1 MHIRIAT
8 YSTKPRGGVVHALSL
23 AEALADRG
31 HDVELWA
38 LSPDGA
44 RFFREPRVQVCLVPV
59 ERREDEDI
67 ESRILRYA
75 DVLADG
81 MRAAGPAD
89 VNHAEDCL
97 SARSMLALRAE
108 GRIESIVRTIHH
120 VDAFTSPVLL
130 DCQRASILD
139 VDHRLCV
146 SLHWAERIFE
156 EFGVGSDVVANGVDA
171 ERFSGCPLDRIG
183 AGQKFGWADRP
194 VVLAV
199 GGIEPRKGS
208 RLLIEAFARAR
219 GRLGNGALLAIGG
232 GETLFDYHEYRS
244 AWWGDAERL
253 GLEVHAGAP
262 GEVPES
268 ADVTILG
275 TIDDDDMPALYRAAD
290 ALAFPS
296 TREGFGLV
304 VLEALASGIPA
315 VVTDLPVL
323 REHLRDGRDCVMV
336 PAGDSGPLS
345 DALVSAVHD
354 NELRQRLFDGGHATV
369 AQFTWTACA
378 EEHER
383 LYEGMIH
390 GPTG

>member
-1 MHIRIAT
+1 MRIRIAT
-8 YSTKPRGGVVHALSL
+8 YSTKPRGGVVHALHL
-23 AEALADRG
+23 AEGLADRG
-31 HDVELWA
+31 HEVELWA

-44 RFFREPRVQVCLVPV
+44 RFYREPRVEVHLVPV

-75 DVLADG
+75 DVLAEG
-81 MRAAGPAD
+81 MRAAGP
-89 VNHAEDCL
+89 VEINHAEDCL
-97 SARSMLALRAE
+97 SARSMLALRSE
-108 GRIESIVRTIHH
+108 GRITSIVRTIHH
-120 VDAFTSPVLL
+120 VDAFTSQVLL

-146 SLHWAERIFE
+146 SQHWAERVQE
-156 EFGVGSDVVANGVDA
+156 EFGVASGVVANGVDA
-171 ERFSGCPLDRIG
+171 ERFAACPLDRAA
-183 AGQKFGWADRP
+183 AGRRFGWWDRP

-219 GRLGNGALLAIGG
+219 GRLGDGALLAIGG
-232 GETLFDYHEYRS
+232 GETLFDYGEYRE
-244 AWWGDAERL
+244 AWWGDTQRL
-253 GLEVHAGAP
+253 GLQVSEGP
-262 GEVPES
+262 QGQVPDG
-268 ADVTILG
+268 ADVAILG
-275 TIDDDDMPALYRAAD
+275 TIDDEDMPALYRAAD

-323 REHLRDGRDCVMV
+323 REHLQDGRDCVMV

-345 DALVSAVHD
+345 DALVSAVRD
-354 NELRQRLFDGGHATV
+354 DELRARLRDGGNQTV
-369 AQFTWTACA
+369 QRFTWAICA

-383 LYEGMIH
+383 LYGRIS
-390 GPTG
+390 GQV

>member
-1 MHIRIAT
+1 MRIRIAT
-8 YSTKPRGGVVHALSL
+8 YSTKPRGGVVHAVEL

-31 HDVELWA
+31 HEVELWA

-44 RFFREPRVQVCLVPV
+44 RFYREPRVASHLVPV
-59 ERREDEDI
+59 ERRDGEDI
-67 ESRILRYA
+67 EARILRYA
-75 DVLADG
+75 DVLAAG
-81 MRAAGPAD
+81 MRDAGPAD
-89 VNHAEDCL
+89 IAHAEDCL

-108 GRIESIVRTIHH
+108 GRIASIVRTIHH

-130 DCQRASILD
+130 ECQRASILD

-146 SLHWAERIFE
+146 SQHWADRVRE
-156 EFGVGSDVVANGVDA
+156 EFGVPSEVVTNGVDA
-171 ERFSGCPLDRIG
+171 ERFAGCPLTRAE
-183 AGQKFGWADRP
+183 AGRRFGWGDRP

-219 GRLGNGALLAIGG
+219 GRLGDGALLAIGG
-232 GETLFDYHEYRS
+232 GETLFDYSEYRD
-244 AWWGDAERL
+244 AWWGDAARL
-253 GLEVHAGAP
+253 GLSVYSGPP
-262 GEVPES
+262 GTVPAD
-268 ADVTILG
+268 ADVAILG
-275 TIDDDDMPALYRAAD
+275 TIADEEMPGLYRASD

-323 REHLRDGRDCVMV
+323 REHLEDGRDCIIA

-345 DALVSAVHD
+345 NALVSAVRD
-354 NELRQRLFDGGHATV
+354 NPLRSRLLGGGRETA
-369 AQFTWTACA
+369 ARFTWQACA
-378 EEHER
+378 ERHEQ
-383 LYEGMIH
+383 LYGRIV
-390 GPTG
+390 GRA

>member
-1 MHIRIAT
+1 M
-8 YSTKPRGGVVHALSL
+8 HALHL
-23 AEALADRG
+23 AEGLADRG
-31 HDVELWA
+31 HEVELWA

-44 RFFREPRVQVCLVPV
+44 RFYREPRVEVHLVPV

-75 DVLADG
+75 DVLAEG
-81 MRAAGPAD
+81 MRAAGPVD
-89 VNHAEDCL
+89 INHAEDCL
-97 SARSMLALRAE
+97 SARSMLALRSE
-108 GRIESIVRTIHH
+108 GRITSIVRTIHH
-120 VDAFTSPVLL
+120 VDAFTSQVLL

-146 SLHWAERIFE
+146 SQHWAERVQE
-156 EFGVGSDVVANGVDA
+156 EFGVESDVVANGVDA
-171 ERFSGCPLDRIG
+171 ERFAACPLDRAA
-183 AGQKFGWADRP
+183 AGRRFGWWDRP

-219 GRLGNGALLAIGG
+219 GRLGDGALLAIGG
-232 GETLFDYHEYRS
+232 GETLFDYSEYRE
-244 AWWGDAERL
+244 AWWGDAQRL
-253 GLEVHAGAP
+253 GLQVSEGP
-262 GEVPES
+262 RGQVPDT
-268 ADVTILG
+268 ADVAILG
-275 TIDDDDMPALYRAAD
+275 TIDDEDMPALYRAAD

-323 REHLRDGRDCVMV
+323 REHLQDGRDCVMV

-345 DALVSAVHD
+345 DALVSAVRD
-354 NELRQRLFDGGHATV
+354 DELRARIRDGGNQTV
-369 AQFTWTACA
+369 QRFTWAICA

-383 LYEGMIH
+383 LYGRIS
-390 GPTG
+390 GQA

>member
-1 MHIRIAT
+1 M
-8 YSTKPRGGVVHALSL
+8 HALQLS
-23 AEALADRG
+23 EALAARG

-44 RFFREPRVQVCLVPV
+44 RFYREPRVAANLVPV
-59 ERREDEDI
+59 ERREGEDI

-75 DVLADG
+75 DVLAEG
-81 MRAAGPAD
+81 MRDAAPAD
-89 VNHAEDCL
+89 IAHAEDCL

-108 GRIESIVRTIHH
+108 GRIASIVRTIHH
-120 VDAFTSPVLL
+120 VDAFTSQVLL

-139 VDHRLCV
+139 VDHRVCV
-146 SLHWAERIFE
+146 SQHWADRVSE
-156 EFGVGSDVVANGVDA
+156 EFGVASDVVANGVDA
-171 ERFSGCPLDRIG
+171 ERFADCPMSRAE
-183 AGQKFGWADRP
+183 AGRRFGWGDRP

-219 GRLGNGALLAIGG
+219 GRLGEGALLAIGG
-232 GETLFDYHEYRS
+232 GETLFDYSEYRE
-244 AWWGDAERL
+244 AWWGDAARL
-253 GLEVHAGAP
+253 GLTIHSGPPGA
-262 GEVPES
+262 VPDD
-268 ADVTILG
+268 ADVAILG
-275 TIDDDDMPALYRAAD
+275 TVADDDMAPLYRACD

-323 REHLRDGRDCVMV
+323 REHLEDGRDCIMA

-345 DALVSAVHD
+345 NALVSAVHD
-354 NELRQRLFDGGHATV
+354 APLRARLRAGGRETV
-369 AQFTWTACA
+369 ARFTWQECA
-378 EEHER
+378 ARHEELYGGILER
-383 LYEGMIH
+383 QG
-390 GPTG
+390 

>member
-1 MHIRIAT
+1 MRIRIAT
-8 YSTKPRGGVVHALSL
+8 YSTKPRGGVVHALNL

-31 HDVELWA
+31 HDIELWA

-44 RFFREPRVQVCLVPV
+44 VFYREPRVPVQLVPV

-97 SARSMLALRAE
+97 SARSMLALRSE
-108 GRIESIVRTIHH
+108 GHISSIVRTIHH
-120 VDAFTSPVLL
+120 VDAFTSAVLL
-130 DCQRASILD
+130 ECQRASILD

-146 SLHWAERIFE
+146 SRHWADRVQE
-156 EFGVGSDVVANGVDA
+156 EFGVASDVVANGVDA
-171 ERFSGCPLDRIG
+171 ERFADCPLDRAT
-183 AGQKFGWADRP
+183 AGRRFGWGDRP

-219 GRLGNGALLAIGG
+219 GRLGDGALLAIGG
-232 GETLFDYHEYRS
+232 GETLFDYQEYRQ

-253 GLEVHAGAP
+253 GLEIHSAAP
-262 GEVPES
+262 GEVPDS
-268 ADVTILG
+268 ADVVILG
-275 TIDDDDMPALYRAAD
+275 TVDDDEMPALYRAAD
-290 ALAFPS
+290 AFAFPS

-304 VLEALASGIPA
+304 VLEALASGIPV

-323 REHLRDGRDCVMV
+323 REYLQDGRDCVMV

-345 DALVSAVHD
+345 DALVSAVRD
-354 NELRQRLFDGGHATV
+354 AALRARLLDGGRATISR
-369 AQFTWTACA
+369 FTWAACA
-378 EEHER
+378 AKHEWI
-383 LYEGMIH
+383 YEVILSGQ
-390 GPTG
+390 PA

>member
-1 MHIRIAT
+1 MKIRIAT
-8 YSTKPRGGVVHALSL
+8 YSTKPRGGVVHAMNL
-23 AEALADRG
+23 AEALTHRG

-44 RFFREPRVQVCLVPV
+44 KFFREPRVTTCLVPV

-67 ESRILRYA
+67 EARILRYA

-81 MRAAGPAD
+81 MRSAAPVD
-89 VNHAEDCL
+89 INHTEDCL

-108 GRIESIVRTIHH
+108 GRIASIVRTIHH
-120 VDAFTSPVLL
+120 VDAFTSQVLL

-146 SLHWAERIFE
+146 SRHWAERVAE
-156 EFGVGSDVVANGVDA
+156 EFGVACDVVANGVDA
-171 ERFSGCPLDRIG
+171 ERYRACPLDRAAAG
-183 AGQKFGWADRP
+183 ALFGWGDRR

-208 RLLIEAFARAR
+208 RLLLEAFARAR
-219 GRLGNGALLAIGG
+219 GRLDDGGLLAIAG
-232 GETLFDYHEYRS
+232 GETLFDYSEYRD
-244 AWWGDAERL
+244 AWRGDAQRL
-253 GLEVHAGAP
+253 GLQVHEGSGPIPAT
-262 GEVPES
+262 
-268 ADVTILG
+268 ADVAILG
-275 TIDDDDMPALYRAAD
+275 TIADADMPALYRAAD
-290 ALAFPS
+290 AFAFPS

-323 REHLRDGRDCVMV
+323 REHLQDGRDCIMV
-336 PAGDSGPLS
+336 PAGDSGPLAN
-345 DALVSAVHD
+345 ALVSAVRD
-354 NELRQRLFDGGHATV
+354 EELRRRLRAGGDETV
-369 AQFTWTACA
+369 ARFTWAGCA

-383 LYEGMIH
+383 LYGRID
-390 GPTG
+390 GRA

>member
-1 MHIRIAT
+1 MQVRIAT
-8 YSTKPRGGVVHALSL
+8 YSTKPRGGVVHALNL

-44 RFFREPRVQVCLVPV
+44 TFFREPRVQVCLVPV
-59 ERREDEDI
+59 ERRQDEDT

-81 MRAAGPAD
+81 MRAAGPVD
-89 VNHAEDCL
+89 INHSEDCL

-108 GRIESIVRTIHH
+108 GRIASIVRTIHH

-146 SLHWAERIFE
+146 SQHWAERIQQ
-156 EFGVGSDVVANGVDA
+156 EFGIASDVVANGVDA
-171 ERFSGCPLDRIG
+171 DRFAGCPLDRIA
-183 AGQKFGWADRP
+183 AGQRFGWADRP
-194 VVLAV
+194 VVLSV

-219 GRLGNGALLAIGG
+219 GRLGVGALLAIGG
-232 GETLFDYHEYRS
+232 GETLFDYHEYRE

-253 GLEVHAGAP
+253 GLEVYSGAP
-262 GEVPES
+262 GEVPDS
-268 ADVTILG
+268 ADVVILG

-290 ALAFPS
+290 VFAFPS

-323 REHLRDGRDCVMV
+323 REHLKDGRDCVMV
-336 PAGDSGPLS
+336 PGGDSGPLS
-345 DALVSAVHD
+345 DALVSALHD
-354 NELRQRLFDGGHATV
+354 HDLRKRLFDGGHTTLRP
-369 AQFTWTACA
+369 FTWAACA
-378 EEHER
+378 QEHER
-383 LYEGMIH
+383 LYEGIAREH
-390 GPTG
+390 QN

>member
-1 MHIRIAT
+1 MRIRLAT
-8 YSTKPRGGVVHALSL
+8 YSTKPRGGVVHALQL

-44 RFFREPRVQVCLVPV
+44 RFYREPRVAANLVPV
-59 ERREDEDI
+59 ERRDGEDI

-81 MRAAGPAD
+81 MRDAGPTDIA
-89 VNHAEDCL
+89 HAEDCL

-108 GRIESIVRTIHH
+108 GRISSIVRTIHH
-120 VDAFTSPVLL
+120 VDAFTSQVLL

-146 SLHWAERIFE
+146 SQHWADRVSE
-156 EFGVGSDVVANGVDA
+156 EFGVESEVVANGVDA
-171 ERFSGCPLDRIG
+171 DRFAGCPLSRAE
-183 AGQKFGWADRP
+183 AGRRFGWGDRP

-219 GRLGNGALLAIGG
+219 GRLGRGALLAIGG
-232 GETLFDYHEYRS
+232 GETLFDYREYRN
-244 AWWGDAERL
+244 AWWGDAARL
-253 GLEVHAGAP
+253 GLVVHAGPP
-262 GEVPES
+262 GTIPDD
-268 ADVTILG
+268 ADVAILG
-275 TIDDDDMPALYRAAD
+275 TIADDDMAGLYRASD

-323 REHLRDGRDCVMV
+323 REHLEDGRDCIIA

-345 DALVSAVHD
+345 NALVSAVHD
-354 NELRQRLFDGGHATV
+354 TDLRERLRAGGRETAGR
-369 AQFTWTACA
+369 FTWQACA
-378 EEHER
+378 ARHEE
-383 LYEGMIH
+383 LYGGMI
-390 GPTG
+390 GRQG

>member
-1 MHIRIAT
+1 MRIRIAT
-8 YSTKPRGGVVHALSL
+8 YSTKPRGGVVHALHL
-23 AEALADRG
+23 AEGLADRG
-31 HDVELWA
+31 HEVELWA

-44 RFFREPRVQVCLVPV
+44 RFFREPRADIHLVPV

-67 ESRILRYA
+67 DSRILRYA
-75 DVLADG
+75 DVLAEG
-81 MRAAGPAD
+81 MRAAGPVD
-89 VNHAEDCL
+89 INHAEDCL
-97 SARSMLALRAE
+97 SARSMLALRSE
-108 GRIESIVRTIHH
+108 GRIASIVRTIHH
-120 VDAFTSPVLL
+120 VDAFTSQVLL

-146 SLHWAERIFE
+146 SQHWAERVRE
-156 EFGVGSDVVANGVDA
+156 EFGVDSGVVANGVDA
-171 ERFSGCPLDRIG
+171 DRFAQCPLDRAA
-183 AGQKFGWADRP
+183 AGRQFGWGDRP

-208 RLLIEAFARAR
+208 RVLIEAFARAR
-219 GRLGNGALLAIGG
+219 GRLGDGALLAIGG
-232 GETLFDYHEYRS
+232 GETLFDYREYRE
-244 AWWGDAERL
+244 AWWDDAQRL
-253 GLEVHAGAP
+253 GLQVFDGAR
-262 GEVPES
+262 GEIPEA
-268 ADVTILG
+268 ADVAILG
-275 TIDDDDMPALYRAAD
+275 TIADEEMPTLYRAAD

-345 DALVSAVHD
+345 DALVSAVRD
-354 NELRQRLFDGGHATV
+354 DELRARLRDGGRQTIER
-369 AQFTWTACA
+369 FTWATCA

-383 LYEGMIH
+383 LYRGIC
-390 GPTG
+390 GQD

>member
-1 MHIRIAT
+1 MQIRIAT
-8 YSTKPRGGVVHALSL
+8 YSTKPRGGVVHALNL
-23 AEALADRG
+23 AEGLADRG
-31 HDVELWA
+31 HQVELWA

-44 RFFREPRVQVCLVPV
+44 RFFREPRVDVHLVPV

-67 ESRILRYA
+67 DERILRYA
-75 DVLADG
+75 DVLTDG
-81 MRAAGPAD
+81 MRAAGPVD

-97 SARSMLALRAE
+97 SARALLTLRAE
-108 GRIESIVRTIHH
+108 GRIASIVRTIHH
-120 VDAFTSPVLL
+120 VDAFTSQVLL

-146 SLHWAERIFE
+146 SQHWAERVQE
-156 EFGVGSDVVANGVDA
+156 EFGVASDVVANGVDA
-171 ERFSGCPLDRIG
+171 ERFAGCPLDRAA
-183 AGQKFGWADRP
+183 AGRRFGWADRP

-219 GRLGNGALLAIGG
+219 GRLGDGALLAIGG
-232 GETLFDYHEYRS
+232 GETLFDYREYRE
-244 AWWGDAERL
+244 AWHGDAQRL
-253 GLEVHAGAP
+253 GLEIHAGAP
-262 GEVPES
+262 GQVPDS
-268 ADVTILG
+268 ADVAILG

-323 REHLRDGRDCVMV
+323 REHLEDGRDCVMV

-345 DALVSAVHD
+345 DALVSAVRD
-354 NELRQRLFDGGHATV
+354 RELRARLRAGGTQTTAR
-369 AQFTWTACA
+369 FTWAVCA

-383 LYEGMIH
+383 LYQRIMRGQ
-390 GPTG
+390 G

>member
-1 MHIRIAT
+1 VRIRIAT
-8 YSTKPRGGVVHALSL
+8 YSTKPRGGVVHALHL
-23 AEALADRG
+23 ADALGDRG

-44 RFFREPRVQVCLVPV
+44 RFFREPRVAVHLVPV
-59 ERREDEDI
+59 DRRDDEDI
-67 ESRILRYA
+67 EARILRYA

-81 MRAAGPAD
+81 LRAAGPAD
-89 VNHAEDCL
+89 ICHSEDCL

-108 GRIESIVRTIHH
+108 GAIQSIVRTIHH

-130 DCQRASILD
+130 ECQRASILD
-139 VDHRLCV
+139 VDHRMCV
-146 SLHWAERIFE
+146 SQHWADRVQE
-156 EFGVGSDVVANGVDA
+156 EFGVQSDVVANGVDA
-171 ERFSGCPLDRIG
+171 ARFADCPLDRAA
-183 AGQKFGWADRP
+183 AGGRFGWGDRP

-219 GRLGNGALLAIGG
+219 GRLGDGALLAIGG
-232 GETLFDYHEYRS
+232 GETMFDYHEYRE
-244 AWWGDAERL
+244 AWRGDAARL
-253 GLEVHAGAP
+253 GLEVHEGPP
-262 GEVPES
+262 GEVPDG
-268 ADVTILG
+268 ADVVILG
-275 TIDDDDMPALYRAAD
+275 TIDDDEMASLYRASD

-323 REHLRDGRDCVMV
+323 REHLEDGRDCIMV

-345 DALVSAVHD
+345 NALVSAVHD
-354 NELRQRLFDGGHATV
+354 TDLRARLLKGGRRTV
-369 AQFTWTACA
+369 ARFTWAACA

-383 LYEGMIH
+383 LYRRMLG
-390 GPTG
+390 

>member
-1 MHIRIAT
+1 MRIRIAT
-8 YSTKPRGGVVHALSL
+8 YSTKPRGGVVHALHL
-23 AEALADRG
+23 ADALGDRG

-44 RFFREPRVQVCLVPV
+44 QFFREPRVAVHLVPV
-59 ERREDEDI
+59 DRRDDEDI
-67 ESRILRYA
+67 EARILRYA

-81 MRAAGPAD
+81 LRAAGPAD
-89 VNHAEDCL
+89 ICHSEDCL

-108 GRIESIVRTIHH
+108 GAIQSIVRTIHH

-130 DCQRASILD
+130 ECQRASILD
-139 VDHRLCV
+139 VDHRMCV
-146 SLHWAERIFE
+146 SQHWADRVQE
-156 EFGVGSDVVANGVDA
+156 EFGVQSDVVANGVDA
-171 ERFSGCPLDRIG
+171 ARFADCPLDRAA
-183 AGQKFGWADRP
+183 AGGRFGWGDRP

-199 GGIEPRKGS
+199 SGIEPRKGS

-219 GRLGNGALLAIGG
+219 GRLGDGALLAIGG
-232 GETLFDYHEYRS
+232 GETMFDYHEYRE
-244 AWWGDAERL
+244 AWRGDAARL
-253 GLEVHAGAP
+253 GLEVHEGPP
-262 GEVPES
+262 GEVPDG
-268 ADVTILG
+268 ADVVILG
-275 TIDDDDMPALYRAAD
+275 TIDDDEMASLYRASD

-323 REHLRDGRDCVMV
+323 REHLEDGRDCIMV

-345 DALVSAVHD
+345 NALVSAVHD
-354 NELRQRLFDGGHATV
+354 TDLRARLLKGGRRTV
-369 AQFTWTACA
+369 ARFTWAACA

-383 LYEGMIH
+383 LYRRMLG
-390 GPTG
+390 

>member
-1 MHIRIAT
+1 M
-8 YSTKPRGGVVHALSL
+8 HALSL

-44 RFFREPRVQVCLVPV
+44 RFFREPRAQVHLVPV
-59 ERREDEDI
+59 ERREDEDV
-67 ESRILRYA
+67 EARILRYA
-75 DVLADG
+75 DVLAEG
-81 MRAAGPAD
+81 MRAAGPVD
-89 VNHAEDCL
+89 INHAEDCL

-108 GRIESIVRTIHH
+108 GRITSIVRTIHH
-120 VDAFTSPVLL
+120 VDAFSSQVLL

-146 SLHWAERIFE
+146 SRHWSERVRE
-156 EFGVGSDVVANGVDA
+156 EFGVESDVVANGVDG
-171 ERFSGCPLDRIG
+171 ERFAACPLDRAA
-183 AGQKFGWADRP
+183 AGRRFGWADRP

-219 GRLGNGALLAIGG
+219 GRMGDGALLAIGG
-232 GETLFDYHEYRS
+232 GETLFDYREYRE
-244 AWWGDAERL
+244 AWWGDAQRL

-262 GEVPES
+262 GEAPDS
-268 ADVTILG
+268 ADVVILG
-275 TIDDDDMPALYRAAD
+275 TVDDEDMPALYRAAD
-290 ALAFPS
+290 AFAFPS

-345 DALVSAVHD
+345 KALVSAVRD
-354 NELRQRLFDGGHATV
+354 DELRGRLLAGGRMTV
-369 AQFTWTACA
+369 GRFTWAACA
-378 EEHER
+378 EKHER
-383 LYEGMIH
+383 LYGRIREQG
-390 GPTG
+390 

>member
-1 MHIRIAT
+1 M
-8 YSTKPRGGVVHALSL
+8 HALHL
-23 AEALADRG
+23 AEGLADRG
-31 HDVELWA
+31 HEVELWA

-44 RFFREPRVQVCLVPV
+44 RFYREPRVEVHLVPV

-75 DVLADG
+75 DVLAEG
-81 MRAAGPAD
+81 MRAAGPVD
-89 VNHAEDCL
+89 INHAEDCL
-97 SARSMLALRAE
+97 SARSMLALRSE
-108 GRIESIVRTIHH
+108 GRITSIVRTIHH
-120 VDAFTSPVLL
+120 VDAFTSQVLL

-146 SLHWAERIFE
+146 SQHWAERVQE
-156 EFGVGSDVVANGVDA
+156 EFGVESDVVANGVDA
-171 ERFSGCPLDRIG
+171 ERFAACPLDRAA
-183 AGQKFGWADRP
+183 AGRRFGWADRP

-219 GRLGNGALLAIGG
+219 GRLGDGALLAIGG
-232 GETLFDYHEYRS
+232 GETLFDYSEYRE
-244 AWWGDAERL
+244 AWWGDAQRL
-253 GLEVHAGAP
+253 GLQVSEGP
-262 GEVPES
+262 RGQVPDT
-268 ADVTILG
+268 ADVAILG
-275 TIDDDDMPALYRAAD
+275 TIDDEDMPALYRAAD

-323 REHLRDGRDCVMV
+323 REHLQDGRDCVMV

-345 DALVSAVHD
+345 DALVSAVRD
-354 NELRQRLFDGGHATV
+354 DELRARIRDGGNQTV
-369 AQFTWTACA
+369 QRFTWAICA

-383 LYEGMIH
+383 LYGRIS
-390 GPTG
+390 GQA